1 MLVDTGATGVALS
14 REDARRAG
22 IATSI
27 GMNEVVGQGADGN
40 VHGEFVMVDRI
51 SLGSKSVEQ
60 MPAMVL
66 NGGEQSLLG
75 QAFLAKFASVE
86 IHGDSM
92 ILR

>member
-1 MLVDTGATGVALS
+1 
-14 REDARRAG
+14 
-22 IATSI
+22 
-27 GMNEVVGQGADGN
+27 
-40 VHGEFVMVDRI
+40 
-51 SLGSKSVEQ
+51 